1 MHIPFKLFL
10 SKLIKDKSLTDVEN
24 RLWKIRA
31 SLPGFE
37 WMNAEERAKM
47 KRKMNAGDMSRM
59 VENKEDDI
67 DDLPDREY
75 DEDEVA
81 ELMQQR

>member
-1 MHIPFKLFL
+1 
-10 SKLIKDKSLTDVEN
+10 
-24 RLWKIRA
+24 
-31 SLPGFE
+31 
-37 WMNAEERAKM
+37 
-47 KRKMNAGDMSRM
+47 MNAGDMSRM

>member
-1 MHIPFKLFL
+1 MFL
-10 SKLIKDKSLTDVEN
+10 SKLTKDKSLADVKN

-37 WMNAEERAKM
+37 WMNEEDREKI
-47 KRKMNAGDMSRM
+47 KRKLNAGDMTLV